1 MLEITVTKITGN
13 RNKVWDDLYAIEIY
27 FETNENSQL
36 LIYLR
41 NFFRYKTKYIGHE
54 IFNQEYLI
62 YLYSVNTEIKN
73 SFISYLTEIVF
84 SDKFN
89 YLLHTKEV
97 NKLRIVY
104 LIEKQ

>member
-13 RNKVWDDLYAIEIY
+13 RNKVNDDLYAIELY
-27 FETNENSQL
+27 FLFNEVYTEL
-36 LIYLR
+36 LLHLKY
-41 NFFRYKTKYIGHE
+41 FFKDSINRE
-54 IFNQEYLI
+54 IFNREYLV
-62 YLYSVNTEIKN
+62 YLYSVNTETKN
-73 SFISYLTEIVF
+73 KFISYLTEIVF